1 MTPGD
6 YVHGYSERESTRL
19 SDQAGTLKYLL
30 HHDTIF
36 PDGSVVLE
44 AGCGIGAQT
53 AIIAGQNPGC
63 RFVSIDISEQS
74 LEKARE
80 RIRRSG
86 LVNVEML
93 RADIFSLPFSESS
106 FDHVFLCFV
115 LEHLPEPSRA
125 LDALKKVLKPGGT
138 LICIEGD
145 HGSAFFH
152 PENADAM
159 KAIRC
164 LVDLQAMAGGN
175 SLIGRQLYP
184 LLCSAGFSGVTVS
197 PRFVYADAG
206 RPAMVEGFTRNTF
219 AAMVE
224 GVRDQALEKKLI
236 DGPAWERG
244 MAALSRTAEEDGVF
258 CYTFFRASAVKP

>member
-125 LDALKKVLKPGGT
+125 LDALKKAGIRPDHVLRQGP
-138 LICIEGD
+138 
-145 HGSAFFH
+145 
-152 PENADAM
+152 DASF
-159 KAIRC
+159 RE
-164 LVDLQAMAGGN
+164 V
-175 SLIGRQLYP
+175 
-184 LLCSAGFSGVTVS
+184 
-197 PRFVYADAG
+197 
-206 RPAMVEGFTRNTF
+206 
-219 AAMVE
+219 
-224 GVRDQALEKKLI
+224 AL
-236 DGPAWERG
+236 
-244 MAALSRTAEEDGVF
+244 
-258 CYTFFRASAVKP
+258 